1 MAMATGRAMTSKVI
15 KQDGKYI
22 ATTCWVDTEPEKA
35 AAAAEDKAAAAKARE
50 VMLERRNAK
59 EAALQRS
66 GSSFQEPFGRFP
78 VTRTNSFQEQFGN
91 TSSLELL
98 GRMNSL
104 LGPKRVPFTCCGWM
118 EKKSGGH
125 SPTSTGS
132 NPVMDSWDKRWFVLL
147 PGSPELTYYKSRQA
161 HEEGA
166 EPLGSVNLKGCD
178 FFLKERPKKDVH
190 RWTVRTCERE
200 LKLRAASTED
210 YEYWTRAVKQ
220 WA

>member
-1 MAMATGRAMTSKVI
+1 MSKVV

-22 ATTCWVDTEPEKA
+22 ATTCWVDIEPEAKA
-35 AAAAEDKAAAAKARE
+35 ATAAEDKAAGAKARE
-50 VMLERRNAK
+50 LMLERRRAR

-66 GSSFQEPFGRFP
+66 GS
-78 VTRTNSFQEQFGN
+78 SFQEQFGN

-104 LGPKRVPFTCCGWM
+104 LGPKRVPFTACGWM
-118 EKKSGGH
+118 DKKSGGH
-125 SPTSTGS
+125 SPTSTGA

-178 FFLKERPKKDVH
+178 FFLKEKPKKDVH

-200 LKLRAASTED
+200 RGRLRASGGRTVSVS
-210 YEYWTRAVKQ
+210 RAEGRPCVVFL
-220 WA
+220 ATSPLP